1 MKKLFLFSS
10 LSPIILAIFI
20 CIFFIPLVYSSSSLV
35 SSDSTYVTIYGDNPK
50 DFYWPTQNYKT
61 ITSSFGYRTAPT
73 KGASTYHGG
82 IDIGAPQGT
91 KICATQRGIVTFV
104 GFNGANGYTVK
115 IKHDNGYESTYGHVS
130 PNFVVSVGDYVKKGD
145 HIANVGPK
153 YLENSPNKNFNY
165 STRQVYKWLYDR
177 ATLAFCNF

>member
-1 MKKLFLFSS
+1 MKKYFLFTS
-10 LSPIILAIFI
+10 LFPVILSIVI
-20 CIFFIPLVYSSSSLV
+20 SIFFIPFTYSSNISSY
-35 SSDSTYVTIYGDNPK
+35 SEQNYAITYGDNPK
-50 DFYWPTQNYKT
+50 NFYWPTQNYKT
-61 ITSSFGYRTAPT
+61 ITSSFGYRKAPV

-91 KICATQRGIVTFV
+91 KICAIQRGIVVFL

-130 PNFVVSVGDYVKKGD
+130 SDFVVKIGDYVKRGE

-153 YLENSPNKNFNY
+153 YIENTPNKNY
-165 STRQVYKWLYDR
+165 KDSTR
-177 ATLAFCNF
+177 